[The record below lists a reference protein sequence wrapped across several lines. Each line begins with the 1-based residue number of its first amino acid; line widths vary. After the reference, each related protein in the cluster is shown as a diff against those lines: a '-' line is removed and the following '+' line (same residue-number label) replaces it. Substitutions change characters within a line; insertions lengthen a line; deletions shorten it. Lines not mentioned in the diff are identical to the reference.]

1 MFEKEGKPFVWNVK
15 KLDLISGQMNVQQT
29 IQGSGVFNS
38 MDMSNMSIK
47 IPYANKSDNE
57 TQDEPLFR
65 ELKMSS
71 FRKLTPDDEL
81 RELKSIFGQQTQS
94 NYMMNLVEINSED
107 KSSINLYF
115 DKLSMNVAMI

>member
-57 TQDEPLFR
+57 T
-65 ELKMSS
+65 
-71 FRKLTPDDEL
+71 
-81 RELKSIFGQQTQS
+81 
-94 NYMMNLVEINSED
+94 
-107 KSSINLYF
+107 
-115 DKLSMNVAMI
+115 